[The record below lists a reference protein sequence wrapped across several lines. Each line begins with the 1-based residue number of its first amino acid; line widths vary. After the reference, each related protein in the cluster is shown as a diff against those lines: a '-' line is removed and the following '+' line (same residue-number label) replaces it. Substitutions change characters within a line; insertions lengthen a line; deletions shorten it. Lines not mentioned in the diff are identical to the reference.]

1 MDSSF
6 YQLIS
11 KTIKEKDSP
20 HMGVS
25 KYGGTPKWMVKIM
38 ENPIEMDDLG
48 IPSFLETPT
57 YPLPFVFWHFPKVL
71 QFLCQLR
78 RHREVQRIGCPS
90 SKHRTRGNHQDHCVG
105 SVPALIL
112 GKISS
117 HGFHLWRGGG
127 IIMVENLELWGS
139 PNFRT
144 LACTPKS
151 IKGQK
156 CVGISLFLDPF
167 HQPFLALCTHQDFR
181 KQVYL
186 HFLNPIKPCLL
197 KSEWKQKRYSLPTAS
212 SLNFTN
218 STASLYLFSS
228 WWFQPISKTLFK
240 LGSFPQIGMK
250 ILKKKMKPPP
260 SFLLTKK
267 KWGPTTL
274 QTVAPSVKVAPG
286 KPVFGPWEVGVL
298 PFRNLENR
306 PYQGTT
312 SKTLGHV

>member
-1 MDSSF
+1 MTWGYHHF
-6 YQLIS
+6 W
-11 KTIKEKDSP
+11 KHP
-20 HMGVS
+20 H
-25 KYGGTPKWMVKIM
+25 
-38 ENPIEMDDLG
+38 
-48 IPSFLETPT
+48 IPSPLFSGTFPRYCNFCVNFVATEKFNGLAARPPSTARGETTKTTALAASQRSSWAKYRPT
-57 YPLPFVFWHFPKVL
+57 DFTFG
-71 QFLCQLR
+71 
-78 RHREVQRIGCPS
+78 E
-90 SKHRTRGNHQDHCVG
+90 
-105 SVPALIL
+105 
-112 GKISS
+112 
-117 HGFHLWRGGG
+117 GGG

-167 HQPFLALCTHQDFR
+167 HQAFLALCTHQDFR

-186 HFLNPIKPCLL
+186 HFLNPIKPFLL

-250 ILKKKMKPPP
+250 ILMKKMKPPP

-312 SKTLGHV
+312 SKTLGHVWDVFYCEVCNPITRIFF